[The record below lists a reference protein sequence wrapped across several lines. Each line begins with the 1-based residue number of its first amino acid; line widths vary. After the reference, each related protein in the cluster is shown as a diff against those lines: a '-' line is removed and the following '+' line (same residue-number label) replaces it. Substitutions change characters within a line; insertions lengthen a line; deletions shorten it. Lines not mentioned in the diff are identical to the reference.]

1 MTIWYA
7 TATVRQD
14 SHDAYAC
21 ASLTFMASEPSSTT
35 TIAKAAWYSTLL
47 SVVFTASAWLSPSSG
62 ASGLSTGKTQ
72 PSFAVVDG
80 VATSPP
86 PPPTPVADA
95 VRGTSTTASWGDSF
109 VGGGVRISQR

>member
-21 ASLTFMASEPSSTT
+21 ASLTFMASELSSTT
-35 TIAKAAWYSTLL
+35 TMAKAAWYCTLL

-62 ASGLSTGKTQ
+62 ASGLSTGKTH
-72 PSFAVVDG
+72 PRSAEPPAVVRG
-80 VATSPP
+80 VATNPP
-86 PPPTPVADA
+86 PPPA
-95 VRGTSTTASWGDSF
+95 TAGLGAPD
-109 VGGGVRISQR
+109 V